1 MPNLSSGQW
10 ITRCM
15 QRVLLTYSSS
25 FFLSC
30 NSNYKQRDS
39 DCASV
44 CSCTEIDYCNSCA
57 QHHRHWQTWRWDPF
71 QCFATLWR
79 NLSPSFMLKTLFPG
93 LLISSC
99 CWIFYLKMNSSVW
112 MLLVSAGQVFSG
124 CSFYSTVGSNVL
136 AGNKEKCFSFFYI
149 ITSVY
154 V

>member
-1 MPNLSSGQW
+1 MPNLSSGHW

-57 QHHRHWQTWRWDPF
+57 QHHRHWQAWRWDPF
-71 QCFATLWR
+71 QRFATLWQ
-79 NLSPSFMLKTLFPG
+79 NLSPGFMLKTLFPW

-99 CWIFYLKMNSSVW
+99 CWIFYFKKNSSVG
-112 MLLVSAGQVFSG
+112 MLLASAGQVFSG
-124 CSFYSTVGSNVL
+124 CSFYSAVGSNAL
-136 AGNKEKCFSFFYI
+136 AGNKKKCFPFLCVIS
-149 ITSVY
+149 SVY
-154 V
+154 G